1 MFKNFSFP
9 QYPRKFFTT
18 TNSNGEFSIN
28 AEPNDVLQIS
38 YVGYL
43 SQDVKVDTA
52 ANLTITLESTS
63 GKLNE
68 VVVVGYGTQSR
79 RNITSSIAK
88 LDNKVLANAP
98 RSNVGS
104 ALQGT
109 VPGLQVVNSTG
120 QPGVGPVLVLIPLDL
135 QISILKRNCMN
146 RLLNVVRMS

>member
-1 MFKNFSFP
+1 
-9 QYPRKFFTT
+9 
-18 TNSNGEFSIN
+18 
-28 AEPNDVLQIS
+28 
-38 YVGYL
+38 VGYL

-135 QISILKRNCMN
+135 QISILKKNCMN